1 MGDSRVRYV
10 RNGDGRLAFR
20 IYGDAEATLV
30 WVPTMMSSIDRYDD
44 PAFPWGAAV
53 EQLARAMR
61 VVVWDGRGTGLS
73 DPVTRKPTLDDRV
86 RDLVCVLEA
95 AEVQRAA
102 LFGVFTG
109 GMPSI
114 ALAATNPDRVR
125 SLILYGTAARFI
137 PDPPDFPWGFTPEQ
151 IDNYLHDIEDRW
163 GDGALVDLVF
173 GDLADVP
180 GDRDQ
185 WGRIQSSLASPAMAA
200 LLWQTYLQD
209 DVRHL
214 LGSVSVPTLV
224 MARPGDHMVP
234 YEAQAALAS
243 GIPNAQF
250 VTLPPGEHGAFDAVD
265 VIIDTMLNF
274 CERPSVTTGERI
286 LATVLFTDIVSS
298 TEQLSASGDLH
309 WRHQLDV
316 HDGIVDALL
325 VKHGGRRIKH
335 TGRRGVR
342 TVRRTIQSRGVC
354 LRADWNSGHP
364 RHPDPG
370 GYPHRRVRAARRGM
384 ERACGSRGR
393 PHRRASGVG

>member
-10 RNGDGRLAFR
+10 RNGDGRLAYR

-53 EQLARAMR
+53 EQLAREMR

-151 IDNYLHDIEDRW
+151 IDN
-163 GDGALVDLVF
+163 
-173 GDLADVP
+173 
-180 GDRDQ
+180 
-185 WGRIQSSLASPAMAA
+185 SP
-200 LLWQTYLQD
+200 
-209 DVRHL
+209 
-214 LGSVSVPTLV
+214 
-224 MARPGDHMVP
+224 
-234 YEAQAALAS
+234 
-243 GIPNAQF
+243 
-250 VTLPPGEHGAFDAVD
+250 
-265 VIIDTMLNF
+265 
-274 CERPSVTTGERI
+274 TT
-286 LATVLFTDIVSS
+286 T
-298 TEQLSASGDLH
+298 
-309 WRHQLDV
+309 
-316 HDGIVDALL
+316 
-325 VKHGGRRIKH
+325 
-335 TGRRGVR
+335 
-342 TVRRTIQSRGVC
+342 
-354 LRADWNSGHP
+354 
-364 RHPDPG
+364 
-370 GYPHRRVRAARRGM
+370 
-384 ERACGSRGR
+384 
-393 PHRRASGVG
+393 